1 MIELGKLGES
11 MVAPITKRG
20 FKVIGVDVNQRSVN
34 LVNAGHAPV
43 QETDLEE
50 TITSNKERIHATLS
64 HQEAIINSDLS
75 FVIVPT
81 PSDARGAFSLQYTVW
96 AFVSSLFLRGEL
108 IARLNAKIADV
119 LPYWAVSTWYFMARN
134 NLTH

>member
-1 MIELGKLGES
+1 MIELGKLGAS
-11 MVAPITKRG
+11 MVAAVAKSG

-64 HQEAIINSDLS
+64 PQEAIINSDLS

-81 PSDARGAFSLQYTVW
+81 PVMHAGHSHCNIQCGRLSVVFS
-96 AFVSSLFLRGEL
+96 FGGS
-108 IARLNAKIADV
+108 
-119 LPYWAVSTWYFMARN
+119 
-134 NLTH
+134 

>member
-1 MIELGKLGES
+1 LI
-11 MVAPITKRG
+11 
-20 FKVIGVDVNQRSVN
+20 
-34 LVNAGHAPV
+34 
-43 QETDLEE
+43 
-50 TITSNKERIHATLS
+50 

-81 PSDARGAFSLQYTVW
+81 PRDARGAFSLPYAMW
-96 AFVSSLFLRGEL
+96 AFVSGLFLRGEL

-119 LPYWAVSTWYFMARN
+119 FPYWAVSTWYFMAGN

>member
-1 MIELGKLGES
+1 
-11 MVAPITKRG
+11 MVAAVAKSG

-34 LVNAGHAPV
+34 LVNAGHVPV

-50 TITSNKERIHATLS
+50 TIASNKERIHATLS
-64 HQEAIINSDLS
+64 PQEAIINSDLS

-119 LPYWAVSTWYFMARN
+119 LPYWAVYTWYFMARI

>member
-1 MIELGKLGES
+1 
-11 MVAPITKRG
+11 MVAAVAKSG

-64 HQEAIINSDLS
+64 PQEAIINSDLS

-96 AFVSSLFLRGEL
+96 AFVRSLFLRGKL

-119 LPYWAVSTWYFMARN
+119 LPYWAVSTWYFKARN